1 VSFHLLSS
9 EINSCKWP
17 DAGNGLEITMNKKNT
32 TIKKS
37 INGICKKAKKNPRAT
52 AIFISGATI
61 SAIGNVVCAS
71 IGIKKVI
78 DRKKAAK
85 AQVTPP
91 AQLPGPAPTN
101 PVNPTIPAADPN
113 AAVDNTATA

>member
-17 DAGNGLEITMNKKNT
+17 DAGNGLEKTMKKNN

-37 INGICKKAKKNPRAT
+37 VNNICKTAKKNPRAT
-52 AIFISGATI
+52 AIFIGGATI
-61 SAIGNVVCAS
+61 SAIGNLVCAS

-101 PVNPTIPAADPN
+101 PVNPTTPAVDPN